1 MARGRDGTVATIAPD
16 DVRPLTVA
24 VGGTGRDAAP
34 TIGER
39 IIRARLARRMTQEML
54 AGEIGCDRSAI
65 ARWEA
70 GSRMPRL
77 SHLLTL
83 SRVLRCAPAALLPD
97 GVSREEEAAGPRVA
111 RSQRTVSRPSLP
123 ENRGAGVTAGVVR
136 REHGREEIV

>member
-16 DVRPLTVA
+16 DMPTLTVA
-24 VGGTGRDAAP
+24 VDGTGCNVGP
-34 TIGER
+34 TIGVR
-39 IIRARLARRMTQEML
+39 ITRARRARRMTQEML

-97 GVSREEEAAGPRVA
+97 GVISEEEAAAPWVA
-111 RSQRTVSRPSLP
+111 RPQRTASLP
-123 ENRGAGVTAGVVR
+123 GERGAEVTADVGY
-136 REHGREEIV
+136 REHGREESA